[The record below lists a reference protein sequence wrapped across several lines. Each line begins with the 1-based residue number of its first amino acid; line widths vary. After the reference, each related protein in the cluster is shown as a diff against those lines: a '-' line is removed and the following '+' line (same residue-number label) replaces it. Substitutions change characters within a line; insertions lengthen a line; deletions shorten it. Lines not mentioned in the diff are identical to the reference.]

1 MTISIQ
7 NDKHTAYYTS
17 DQQQHQSTRF
27 RELLK
32 LPSVLSVHSA
42 LLSSEKQADAQR
54 FSIVSCA
61 IACTVQECFFLCSKP
76 SPRIFVLQAIM
87 IQWNVSSYQ
96 SDRLHSLYAAHWP
109 FRYGH
114 QRNHRPLSSLIV
126 KSSCDIFGI
135 GNISPNILE
144 HVYSEDYILNM
155 DMCFFLLLLL
165 VFFSS
170 GMEWSCKDGPWSSPC
185 FFKFLSQRAF
195 LFLSLSCYNPH
206 GLVYPALLFP
216 LNSILVRS

>member
-61 IACTVQECFFLCSKP
+61 IACTVQECFFFMLQTLPAFICPPGYNDSVKRQQLSEWQIAFTVCCTLALSIRSSKKSSSTIIP
-76 SPRIFVLQAIM
+76 HRKVFM
-87 IQWNVSSYQ
+87 WHFWNRKYFSKHLGTCLFW
-96 SDRLHSLYAAHWP
+96 RLYLK
-109 FRYGH
+109 YGH
-114 QRNHRPLSSLIV
+114 VFFPLEWSEAVKMGLEAACVFLSSFL
-126 KSSCDIFGI
+126 KEPFCSYRF
-135 GNISPNILE
+135 
-144 HVYSEDYILNM
+144 HVTTHMDLFIQRYS
-155 DMCFFLLLLL
+155 FL
-165 VFFSS
+165 
-170 GMEWSCKDGPWSSPC
+170 
-185 FFKFLSQRAF
+185 
-195 LFLSLSCYNPH
+195 
-206 GLVYPALLFP
+206 
-216 LNSILVRS
+216 